1 MNRTI
6 QLARR
11 NGLRI
16 YRPECPKDAGRNDA
30 FQKRVDLVTSIVSA
44 AGFVSAMVFLAT
56 MA

>member
-11 NGLRI
+11 SALRI
-16 YRPECPKDAGRNDA
+16 YRPECPNDANRNEA
-30 FQKRVDLVTSIVSA
+30 FQKRGYLVTSIVSA

-56 MA
+56 MP